1 MTMRLVSLALP
12 ESLDT
17 HVCELA
23 HQDGVSVDPCL
34 ATIMAEPVAALM
46 TAETRWQRTT
56 LGSLEPTRQQSC
68 AVATSPLYRDRLVV
82 QRPYTWRTRMGRFHH
97 VMPAHAGIQKT

>member
-1 MTMRLVSLALP
+1 MTMRLVNLALP

-46 TAETRWQRTT
+46 TAETR
-56 LGSLEPTRQQSC
+56 
-68 AVATSPLYRDRLVV
+68 
-82 QRPYTWRTRMGRFHH
+82 
-97 VMPAHAGIQKT
+97 